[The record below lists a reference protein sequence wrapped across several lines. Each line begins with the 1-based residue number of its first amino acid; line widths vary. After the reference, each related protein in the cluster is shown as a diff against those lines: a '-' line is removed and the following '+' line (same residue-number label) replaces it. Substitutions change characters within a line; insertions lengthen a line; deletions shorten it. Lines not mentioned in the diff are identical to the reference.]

1 MFVYEKNEEL
11 RGHLLESWFVERL
24 AAFTTLT
31 EKKKYV
37 QECLLAC
44 SPEDNNCPFILSNLT
59 FAHFSNFLST
69 RTRSRGKNKGQPNS
83 LGVSSYDMAKSALVH
98 LYRMSKYDIPAEF
111 ADNLKIF
118 MKGMKRHVAAKKME
132 DGDSGIIGKKKMD
145 FKVYEKIC
153 ELFMPEEGEEYLFA
167 RCFLTLEWNLMARS
181 ESIVHAHFFHITWED
196 DCLAFRFAKSKT
208 DQTGRNSDQVWHV
221 YATPNN
227 PYVCPVL
234 ALATYIFANPSLT
247 NVENFTEADREG
259 NVSGRLFPGGD
270 QYGRFMDC
278 LRRVVEKN
286 QGVFLAL
293 GIRPGD
299 LGSHSARKGA
309 CSFAAAGSTVCP
321 PMVSICLRAMWSM
334 GSVKERYLQFEKA
347 GDQYLGRVVSGLDVN
362 DVSFAISPP
371 YFECGDNEDDVRE
384 EILTLLKEFTVGGH
398 GIRGEIF
405 QLLYFCFASLCYHFD
420 FLVEV
425 LPKRNKLQASPFFTH
440 IPNYAREAA
449 TVRFPWNKTASTP
462 SFTGLPP
469 HVSILAQIE
478 SLKVAL
484 EEAKDSIIGGVKA
497 DLDGRRLGSQSYF
510 DKEEIIKKMGELHS
524 ELLRRVE
531 VVGRRSATVLQAGG
545 NDAGHE
551 VTVGGSD
558 SVSSLSVDASASVTL
573 VEQGSGKK
581 YQYFY
586 SAGAMS
592 RVPANF
598 VFPKMS
604 LMTLI
609 TSWFCGNESMKTV
622 PFKLLA
628 ATEIKNT
635 KERYKLSQMKT
646 LMLAVEIAAKRV
658 GTWDA
663 FARRGAWD
671 VGSTVRL
678 FESIHHYFRYPS
690 KIKRRNAQISWQTV
704 FNLFKSH
711 GKVFATDLD

>member
-1 MFVYEKNEEL
+1 
-11 RGHLLESWFVERL
+11 
-24 AAFTTLT
+24 
-31 EKKKYV
+31 
-37 QECLLAC
+37 
-44 SPEDNNCPFILSNLT
+44 
-59 FAHFSNFLST
+59 
-69 RTRSRGKNKGQPNS
+69 
-83 LGVSSYDMAKSALVH
+83 
-98 LYRMSKYDIPAEF
+98 MSKYDIPVEF

-118 MKGMKRHVAAKKME
+118 MKGMKRHVAAKKWRMGTAE
-132 DGDSGIIGKKKMD
+132 SLVRKKW
-145 FKVYEKIC
+145 I
-153 ELFMPEEGEEYLFA
+153 L
-167 RCFLTLEWNLMARS
+167 RS
-181 ESIVHAHFFHITWED
+181 TKKYVS
-196 DCLAFRFAKSKT
+196 CLC
-208 DQTGRNSDQVWHV
+208 QTGRNSDQVWHV

-227 PYVCPVL
+227 ACVCPVL

-247 NVENFTEADREG
+247 NFENFTEANEDG

-286 QGVFLAL
+286 KGVFLAL

-371 YFECGDNEDDVRE
+371 YFECCENEDDVRE
-384 EILTLLKEFTVGGH
+384 KILTLLKEFTVGGH

-425 LPKRNKLQASPFFTH
+425 LPKQNKLQASPFFTH

-462 SFTGLPP
+462 LFTGLPP

-484 EEAKDSIIGGVKA
+484 EEAKDSIISGLKA

-510 DKEEIIKKMGELHS
+510 DKEEIIEKMGELHN

-531 VVGRRSATVLQAGG
+531 VVGRRSATALQAGE

-551 VTVGGSD
+551 VTAGGSD

-609 TSWFCGNESMKTV
+609 TSWFCSNESMKTV

-646 LMLAVEIAAKRV
+646 LMLVEIAAKRV

-663 FARRGAWD
+663 FARRGAWE

-678 FESIHHYFRYPS
+678 FESVHHFFWYPS